1 MCPLTNSTMSHKG
14 ATYRKTDLQIHSPR
28 DDNWKGKRPDD
39 SITELTEPEIV
50 ARRVKW
56 ASDFVDACIAR
67 GIQVAALTDHHE
79 GVYCWY
85 VLEEAKKRN
94 NADFWFMPGME
105 LTCRDSAQ
113 ALIIFDH
120 DIPKSLFEK
129 VRSRLG
135 LQSDVNESSQVGIR
149 VDVMNHNLEELQGLL
164 DEDIELAGRF
174 IIMPNVTAEGH
185 KHIIRDGFHKRFAE
199 MPYVGV
205 YLDKKYPE
213 DLSSKAQ
220 RRLSGETIDWG
231 GARGI
236 ISTSDSRIAD
246 FSNLGSFPTWL
257 KLAAPTAESL
267 RQAMLAADSRISYTA
282 TTTPTL
288 YIESV
293 NVQNAAYLTL
303 EETVHF
309 SPQYSSIIGGRG
321 SGKSTLLEYIRYALG
336 ISALEGHGSEW
347 DPTYDRRHA
356 LLKATLNNSSVIEVV
371 VVQDGVTISLKRAHA
386 NPERII
392 MLVGGDERFI
402 SLDDAKTIFP
412 IQAYSQGELSHLGD
426 DKAEKRLF
434 DLVTAPNQVAFA
446 EVDKAIED
454 TDGELRKLLGQAVE
468 YWRLESQRRKIDAQ
482 ISTTKAGIDS
492 IKQGLGGLAAETQA
506 ILDRHQIVAQTNRW
520 FKRLRN
526 DYTESEGNLLQAFEA
541 HLSSAEKN
549 LAADSIPV
557 ADAAQQAVSAFR
569 EELAV
574 ISEAYRDIIIA
585 NEVFEQQLEVFE
597 EVWKA
602 EEQEHNIEYSIAL
615 SQAEKYTAD
624 LQRLT
629 QLEQQEAQ
637 EQAKRDDLTERMEAL
652 QSFQLDIKRGGAS
665 YASLQ
670 KQLRRL
676 TKESAEKLSELT
688 SGMARAEL
696 LPIDDISELS
706 SAITA
711 LFVGSGVRGN
721 RLETLVDKLKTADTV
736 VVWWKLL
743 DELISVL
750 RWKITGLHETEQ
762 RPALPLL
769 DVAIDEGGLT
779 RFCDILNVERVGRT
793 LTAVAR
799 PRVKLMQKQK
809 GGEVD
814 FSQASQGEKAT
825 ILLNVLMR
833 QPGGPLLLDQ
843 PEEDLDNRIIGDI
856 VSAIHAAKSQK
867 QLIFATHNAN
877 LVVNGD
883 AELVANLAGGVVSEI
898 GAIDL
903 PTVRDAITQTM
914 EGGKNAF
921 ELRRLKYNF

>member
-1 MCPLTNSTMSHKG
+1 MSHKG

-28 DDNWKGKRPDD
+28 DDGWKGGRPDD
-39 SITELTEPEIV
+39 SPTPLTEAEIV
-50 ARRVKW
+50 ARRIKW
-56 ASDFVDACIAR
+56 ASDFVDACQAR
-67 GIQVAALTDHHE
+67 GIEVAALTDHHE

-85 VLEEAKKRN
+85 VLEEVKKRN
-94 NADFWFMPGME
+94 ENGEAFWFMPGME

-113 ALIIFDH
+113 ALILFDY
-120 DIPKSLFEK
+120 DIPRALFDK
-129 VRSRLG
+129 VRNILG
-135 LQSDVNESSQVGIR
+135 LKADVEENKQKGIR
-149 VDVMNHNLEELQGLL
+149 VVVMNHELEKLQIIL
-164 DEDIELAGRF
+164 DEDPELVGRF

-185 KHIIRDGFHKRFAE
+185 KHIMREGFHKRFAE

-213 DLSSKAQ
+213 NLSPKAQ
-220 RRLSGETIDWG
+220 RRLAGQTVDWG

-236 ISTSDSRIAD
+236 ISTSDARTAD

-267 RQAMLAADSRISYTA
+267 RQAMLAADSRISYSA
-282 TTTPTL
+282 TKAPNL

-293 NVQNAAYLTL
+293 SVTNAVYLTL
-303 EETVHF
+303 DDTLHF
-309 SPQYSSIIGGRG
+309 SPQFSSIIGGRG
-321 SGKSTLLEYIRYALG
+321 SGKSTLLEYVRYALG

-347 DPTYDRRHA
+347 DPTYDRRCA
-356 LLKATLNNSSVIEVV
+356 LLKATLNTTSVVEVV
-371 VVQDGVTISLKRAHA
+371 VVQDGVPISLKRSHA
-386 NPERII
+386 NPERIV
-392 MLVGGDERFI
+392 MLVGEKEQFI

-426 DKAEKRLF
+426 EKAEKRLF
-434 DLVTAPNQVAFA
+434 ELVTASNQVAFA
-446 EVDKAIED
+446 AVDKAIED
-454 TDGELRKLLGQAVE
+454 TDGELRRLLGEAVE

-482 ISTTKAGIDS
+482 LSTIKAGIEG
-492 IKQGLGGLAAETQA
+492 IRQGLGGLSIETQA
-506 ILDRHQIVAQTNRW
+506 ILDRHQIVAQTSRW
-520 FKRLRN
+520 FKRLIN
-526 DYTESEGNLLQAFEA
+526 DYTESEGNLIQAFES
-541 HLSSAEKN
+541 HLNSAEKN
-549 LAADSIPV
+549 LSSDSIPV
-557 ADAAQQAVSAFR
+557 ADAAQLAVSALR
-569 EELAV
+569 EELDVVAEAFRSV
-574 ISEAYRDIIIA
+574 IVA
-585 NEVFEQQLEVFE
+585 NQAFEQQLEVLQDMWKTE
-597 EVWKA
+597 EH
-602 EEQEHNIEYSIAL
+602 EHNVEYSIAL
-615 SQAEKYTAD
+615 SKAEKYTAD

-629 QLEQQEAQ
+629 QLEQQESQ
-637 EQAKRDDLTERMEAL
+637 EQAKRDELTERMEAL
-652 QSFQLDIKRGGAS
+652 QSFQIDINKAGAD
-665 YASLQ
+665 YASHQ

-676 TKESAEKLSELT
+676 TSESAGKLVELT
-688 SGMARAEL
+688 SGLARAEI
-696 LPIDDISELS
+696 LPVDDISELS
-706 SAITA
+706 NAISA
-711 LFVGSGVRGN
+711 LFTGSGVRGS
-721 RLETLVDKLKTADTV
+721 RLDSLTDRLKTADTV
-736 VVWWKLL
+736 VIWWKLL
-743 DELISVL
+743 GEVLSVL

-769 DVAIDEGGLT
+769 DVAIDDGGLT
-779 RFCDILNVERVGRT
+779 RFCDIINVERVSRA

-883 AELVANLAGGVVSEI
+883 AELVANLAAGVISEI

>member
-1 MCPLTNSTMSHKG
+1 MSHKG
-14 ATYRKTDLQIHSPR
+14 VTYRKTDLQIHSPR
-28 DDNWKGKRPDD
+28 DDQWKGIRPDD
-39 SITELTEPEIV
+39 SPTPLTEGELI
-50 ARRVKW
+50 ARRIAW
-56 ASDFVDACIAR
+56 AGDFVDACVSK

-85 VLEEAKKRN
+85 VIDEVKKRN
-94 NADFWFMPGME
+94 AEGVDFWFMPGME

-113 ALIIFDH
+113 ALILFDYDLTKPIFD
-120 DIPKSLFEK
+120 K
-129 VRSRLG
+129 VRNKLG
-135 LQSDVNESSQVGIR
+135 LQSAVNENSQRGIE
-149 VDVMNHNLEELQGLL
+149 VKVMNYNLEDLQSLL
-164 DEDIELAGRF
+164 DDDAELVGKF

-213 DLSSKAQ
+213 DLSAKAQ
-220 RRLSGETIDWG
+220 RRLSGETVDWG

-246 FSNLGSFPTWL
+246 FSNLGAFPTWL

-267 RQAMLAADSRISYTA
+267 RQAMLAADSRISYKA
-282 TTTPTL
+282 TNTPTL

-293 NVQNAAYLTL
+293 SVTNAAYLDLDETL
-303 EETVHF
+303 HF
-309 SPQYSSIIGGRG
+309 SPQFSSIIGGRG
-321 SGKSTLLEYIRYALG
+321 SGKSTLLEYVRYALG
-336 ISALEGHGSEW
+336 ISALEGHGSQW
-347 DPTYDRRHA
+347 DPTYDRRCA
-356 LLKATLNNSSVIEVV
+356 LLKATLNPTSVVEVI
-371 VVQDGVTISLKRAHA
+371 VVQDGVSISLKRSHA

-392 MLVGGDERFI
+392 MLVGENERFI

-434 DLVTAPNQVAFA
+434 DLITAPNQAAFA
-446 EVDKAIED
+446 AVNKAIED
-454 TDGELRKLLGQAVE
+454 ADGLLRKLLGQAVE

-482 ISTTKAGIDS
+482 LSTVKAGIES
-492 IKQGLGGLAAETQA
+492 IKQGLGGLSPETQT
-506 ILDRHQIVAQTNRW
+506 ILDRHQIVAQTSRW
-520 FKRLRN
+520 FKRLKS
-526 DYTESEGNLLQAFEA
+526 DYTDSEGNLLQAFEN
-541 HLSSAEKN
+541 HLNISEKN
-549 LAADSIPV
+549 LATDIIPV
-557 ADAAQQAVSAFR
+557 AESAQQAVRALR
-569 EELAV
+569 EELDV
-574 ISEAYRDIIIA
+574 VSEAYKNILVA
-585 NEVFEQQLEVFE
+585 NQLFEQQLEAFNDS
-597 EVWKA
+597 WKA
-602 EEQEHNIEYSIAL
+602 EEQEHNIEYTIAL
-615 SQAEKYTAD
+615 SQAEKYTED

-629 QLEQQEAQ
+629 HLEQQESQ
-637 EQAKRDDLTERMEAL
+637 EQLKRDELTENMEML
-652 QSFQLDIKRGGAS
+652 QSFQLDIKKAGAE

-670 KQLRRL
+670 KQLRKL
-676 TKESAEKLSELT
+676 TNESAEKLSELT

-696 LPIDDISELS
+696 LPVDDISEMAD
-706 SAITA
+706 AIIA
-711 LFVGSGVRGN
+711 LFSGSGVRSN
-721 RLETLVDKLKTADTV
+721 RLDTLVDRLKTVDAVTN
-736 VVWWKLL
+736 WWKLL
-743 DELISVL
+743 NELLSVL

-779 RFCDILNVERVGRT
+779 RFCEILNVERVSRA

-799 PRVKLMQKQK
+799 PRVRLMQKQK
-809 GGEVD
+809 AGEID

-856 VSAIHAAKSQK
+856 VAAIHAAKSQK

-883 AELVANLAGGVVSEI
+883 AELVANLAGGIVSEI

-903 PTVRDAITQTM
+903 ASVRDAITQTM

>member
-1 MCPLTNSTMSHKG
+1 MSHKG

-28 DDNWKGKRPDD
+28 DDGWKGGRPDD
-39 SITELTEPEIV
+39 SITVLSESEII
-50 ARRVKW
+50 ARRIKW
-56 ASDFVDACIAR
+56 AGDFVDACLAK

-79 GVYCWY
+79 GVYCWH
-85 VLEEAKKRN
+85 VLEEVKKRN
-94 NADFWFMPGME
+94 ENGENFWFMPGME

-113 ALIIFDH
+113 ALILFDYN
-120 DIPKSLFEK
+120 IPRALFDK
-129 VRSRLG
+129 VRNILG
-135 LQSDVNESSQVGIR
+135 LKADVEEYKQKGIQV
-149 VDVMNHNLEELQGLL
+149 VVMNHELEKLQILL
-164 DEDIELAGRF
+164 DEDPELVSRF

-185 KHIIRDGFHKRFAE
+185 KHIMRDGFHKRFAE

-213 DLSSKAQ
+213 NLSPKAQ
-220 RRLSGETIDWG
+220 RRLSGQTADWG

-236 ISTSDSRIAD
+236 ISTSDSRTAD
-246 FSNLGSFPTWL
+246 FSNLGTFPTWL

-267 RQAMLAADSRISYTA
+267 RQAMLAADSRISYSSNKA
-282 TTTPTL
+282 PNL
-288 YIESV
+288 YIDSV
-293 NVQNAAYLTL
+293 SIINAAYLTL
-303 EETVHF
+303 DETFHF
-309 SPQYSSIIGGRG
+309 SPQFSSIIGGRG
-321 SGKSTLLEYIRYALG
+321 SGKSTLLEYVRYALG

-347 DPTYDRRHA
+347 DPTYDRRYA
-356 LLKATLNNSSVIEVV
+356 LLKATLNTTSVIEVV
-371 VVQDGVTISLKRAHA
+371 VVQDGVSISLKRSHA
-386 NPERII
+386 NPERIV
-392 MLVGGDERFI
+392 MLVGGNEQFI

-434 DLVTAPNQVAFA
+434 ELVTASNQVAFA
-446 EVDKAIED
+446 AVDKAIED
-454 TDGELRKLLGQAVE
+454 TDGELRRLLGQAVE

-482 ISTTKAGIDS
+482 LSTVKAGIES
-492 IKQGLGGLAAETQA
+492 IKQGLGGLSLETQA
-506 ILDRHQIVAQTNRW
+506 ILDRHQIVAQTSRW
-520 FKRLRN
+520 FKRLAD
-526 DYTESEGNLLQAFEA
+526 DYTESESNLLQAFEN

-549 LAADSIPV
+549 LSADSIPV
-557 ADAAQQAVSAFR
+557 ADAAQSAVGALR
-569 EELAV
+569 QELDV
-574 ISEAYRDIIIA
+574 VSEAYRNIIIA
-585 NEVFEQQLEVFE
+585 NDIFEQQMKVLQDS
-597 EVWKA
+597 WKV
-602 EEQEHNIEYSIAL
+602 EEQEHNIEYSVAL
-615 SQAEKYTAD
+615 SQTEKYTAD

-629 QLEQQEAQ
+629 QLEQQESQ
-637 EQAKRDDLTERMEAL
+637 EQTKRDELTEKMEAL
-652 QSFQLDIKRGGAS
+652 QTFQIDINRVGAE

-676 TKESAEKLSELT
+676 TSESAGKLAELT
-688 SGMARAEL
+688 SGLARAEL
-696 LPIDDISELS
+696 LPVDDISELS
-706 SAITA
+706 NAVSA
-711 LFVGSGVRGN
+711 LFTGSGVRGN
-721 RLETLVDKLKTADTV
+721 RLETLADRLKTADAV
-736 VVWWKLL
+736 VIWWKLL
-743 DELISVL
+743 GELLSVL

-762 RPALPLL
+762 RPTLPLL
-769 DVAIDEGGLT
+769 DVAIDDGGLT
-779 RFCDILNVERVGRT
+779 RFCDIINVERVSRA

-833 QPGGPLLLDQ
+833 QPGGPLILDQ
-843 PEEDLDNRIIGDI
+843 PEEDLDNSIIGDI

-883 AELVANLAGGVVSEI
+883 AELVANLAAGAISEI

-903 PTVRDAITQTM
+903 PAVRDAITQTM